1 MNFTFERSKV
11 KANLFLSAIFDRSV
25 QHSVQN
31 GQYTNEYIY
40 YDQVIRI
47 RIMTMLSM
55 RASWKICERRNVS
68 LKWKFVKLL
77 WEIFRRYFF
86 RLTDQSCRA
95 TRPFLLN
102 KANLKKLFSN
112 LCGKVF
118 LPDSILF
125 IRSLKCHYVM
135 RTTRSIVFECA
146 MWRINRPHDLENCA
160 NCPMHDN
167 YVTQDKLLKEC
178 RAKRFST
185 KEWVFSKLIG
195 QWTNYTSGVPSNI
208 RDLWD
213 FKYKDTD

>member
-1 MNFTFERSKV
+1 
-11 KANLFLSAIFDRSV
+11 
-25 QHSVQN
+25 
-31 GQYTNEYIY
+31 
-40 YDQVIRI
+40 
-47 RIMTMLSM
+47 M
-55 RASWKICERRNVS
+55 RGSWKIYERGNVS

-77 WEIFRRYFF
+77 WKIFRGYFF

-95 TRPFLLN
+95 ILPFLFN
-102 KANLKKLFSN
+102 KANLEILFSN

-125 IRSLKCHYVM
+125 IRSLKCHCIM

-146 MWRINRPHDLENCA
+146 MWKTNRPRDLENCV
-160 NCPMHDN
+160 NYPMHDN

-195 QWTNYTSGVPSNI
+195 QMNERHIGGS
-208 RDLWD
+208 
-213 FKYKDTD
+213 F